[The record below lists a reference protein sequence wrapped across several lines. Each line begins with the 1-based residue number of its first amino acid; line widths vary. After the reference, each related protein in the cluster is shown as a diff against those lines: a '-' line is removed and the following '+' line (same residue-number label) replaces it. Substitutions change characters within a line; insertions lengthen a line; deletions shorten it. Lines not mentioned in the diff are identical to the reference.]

1 MAIEFSCEHCGRRSL
16 VEDEMA
22 GMKLRCAGCG
32 QVVDVPRPEPAS
44 AGVQIV
50 EAAPGEPAQRCPV
63 CREPIQ
69 PRARKCRHC
78 HEFLDRELA
87 IAKAREEEERI
98 KRRIA
103 LEEQESRLAKVS
115 LICAV
120 VGLTCPLVFAGSI
133 VAILMS
139 IAAQRQIKENPRLKG
154 LGMART
160 GLIIGIIGILM
171 WPAIIFFAVAQQAA
185 QP

>member
-1 MAIEFSCEHCGRRSL
+1 MAIEFSCDRCNRRTL
-16 VEDEMA
+16 IEDEMA
-22 GMKLRCAGCG
+22 GMKMRCAGCG
-32 QVVDVPRPEPAS
+32 EVVEVPRPEPAA
-44 AGVQIV
+44 AGVQFV
-50 EAAPGEPAQRCPV
+50 DAAEGERRCPV
-63 CREPIQ
+63 CRETIHA
-69 PRARKCRHC
+69 RARKCRHC

-120 VGLTCPLVFAGSI
+120 VGITCPLVFAGSI

-139 IAAQRQIKENPRLKG
+139 IAAQRQIRENPRLKG

-160 GLIIGIIGILM
+160 GLIIGVIGILM

-185 QP
+185 QR

>member
-1 MAIEFSCEHCGRRSL
+1 MAIEFGCHHCNRRTL
-16 VEDEMA
+16 IEDEMA

-32 QVVDVPRPEPAS
+32 NVLDVPRPEPAAVQFVEDG
-44 AGVQIV
+44 AG
-50 EAAPGEPAQRCPV
+50 ERRCPV
-63 CREPIQ
+63 CHERIHA
-69 PRARKCRHC
+69 RARKCRHC

-139 IAAQRQIKENPRLKG
+139 IAAQRQIRDNPRLKG

-160 GLIIGIIGILM
+160 GMIIGIVGILT

-185 QP
+185 QR